1 MTNGQRL
8 NLNLATHPARNR
20 RLFFLLLGLLGGLLT
35 ALLFVGGSSVIRYGF
50 RSRTVRANLSQVQQK
65 ITVTDREGNQFE
77 QQITQAQRAHQ
88 RRVDTLNQLIYRKS
102 FSWVELLGS
111 LEELLPDSCYIISL
125 KPAFHEDAVMDLR
138 FKVASP
144 DFNNWQILVGRIYEL
159 GFTDLRMESETRGTD
174 GFIIYDISVTYE
186 RDI

>member
-20 RLFFLLLGLLGGLLT
+20 RLFLLLMGLVAGLLAVLLI
-35 ALLFVGGSSVIRYGF
+35 VGGSQVIRYGF
-50 RSRTVRANLSQVQQK
+50 RSRTVRANLAQVQQK
-65 ITVTDREGNQFE
+65 ISAADTEGKE
-77 QQITQAQRAHQ
+77 YERQISQAERDHQ
-88 RRVDTLNQLIYRKS
+88 RRIDTLNQLIYRKS
-102 FSWVELLGS
+102 FSWVGLLGS
-111 LEELLPDSCYIISL
+111 LEELLPGPCYIVSL

-144 DFNNWQILVGRIYEL
+144 DYDSWQILVGRIYEL

-174 GFIIYDISVTYE
+174 GFIIFDMAVTYE

>member
-8 NLNLATHPARNR
+8 NLNLASHPAQNR
-20 RLFFLLLGLLGGLLT
+20 RLFFLLLGLVGVLLV
-35 ALLFVGGSSVIRYGF
+35 LLLVVGGSQVIRYGF

-65 ITVTDREGNQFE
+65 ITEADRKGKEFE
-77 QQITQAQRAHQ
+77 RQVAQAVREHQ
-88 RRVDTLNQLIYRKS
+88 KPVDRLNQLIYRKS

-111 LEELLPDSCYIISL
+111 LEELLPDSCYIVSL

-144 DFNNWQILVGRIYEL
+144 DFNSWQILVGRIYEL

-174 GFIIYDISVTYE
+174 GFIIFDMSVTYE